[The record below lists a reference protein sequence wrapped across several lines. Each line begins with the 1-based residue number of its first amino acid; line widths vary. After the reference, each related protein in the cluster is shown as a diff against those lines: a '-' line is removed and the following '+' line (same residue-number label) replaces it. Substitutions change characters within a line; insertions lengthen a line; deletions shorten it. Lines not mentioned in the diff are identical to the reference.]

1 MRPISRNTSSTPA
14 RIWKG
19 QGATGQKGTV
29 IRETEYLD
37 SRKNVKISSPIQF
50 QLTIIP
56 KSVFLAI
63 KFNKRTAKLSEHNA
77 ATCLVTSLNLAFSK
91 VADFKYL

>member
-1 MRPISRNTSSTPA
+1 MEEETWISFDSTIS

-56 KSVFLAI
+56 KSLFLAI
-63 KFNKRTAKLSEHNA
+63 KFNKRMAKLSEHNV
-77 ATCLVTSLNLAFSK
+77 ATCLVTSLK
-91 VADFKYL
+91 EI

>member
-1 MRPISRNTSSTPA
+1 MITAKIKSNSNSTPA

-19 QGATGQKGTV
+19 QGAAGKKGNV

-37 SRKNVKISSPIQF
+37 SRENVKISSPSQF
-50 QLTIIP
+50 HTIIP

-63 KFNKRTAKLSEHNA
+63 KFNKRTAKLSEHNV
-77 ATCLVTSLNLAFSK
+77 ATCLVTSLK
-91 VADFKYL
+91 EI

>member
-1 MRPISRNTSSTPA
+1 MVRSIILLLMQGLLEGGYLRITMLWITLTVLFLGCAIAPFTHFQVQWPSKINSTPA

-19 QGATGQKGTV
+19 QGATGQKGIV

-50 QLTIIP
+50 
-56 KSVFLAI
+56 
-63 KFNKRTAKLSEHNA
+63 
-77 ATCLVTSLNLAFSK
+77 
-91 VADFKYL
+91 

>member
-1 MRPISRNTSSTPA
+1 MHTAPWVQTFDVNSTPA

-37 SRKNVKISSPIQF
+37 LRKNMKISSSIQF

-63 KFNKRTAKLSEHNA
+63 KFNKRTAKLSEHNV
-77 ATCLVTSLNLAFSK
+77 ATCLVTSLK
-91 VADFKYL
+91 EI